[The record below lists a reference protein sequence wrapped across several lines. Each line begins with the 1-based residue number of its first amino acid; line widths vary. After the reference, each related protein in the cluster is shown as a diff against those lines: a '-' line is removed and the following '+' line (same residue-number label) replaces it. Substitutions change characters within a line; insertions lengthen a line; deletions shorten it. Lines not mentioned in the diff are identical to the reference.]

1 MIYLYTAELCSKC
14 ITKKKEFKE
23 KSIEYTERDA
33 KRLKEIPED
42 YDDIDIDA
50 FAMLCEQNMS
60 LPVVV
65 DDGK

>member
-1 MIYLYTAELCSKC
+1 MVYLYTEELCSKC

-23 KSIEYTERDA
+23 KSIEYLERDA
-33 KRLKEIPED
+33 KRLKDIPED
-42 YDDIDIDA
+42 YDGIDEEA
-50 FAMLCEQNMS
+50 FAILCEQNMN